1 MKMKRKRLFIV
12 LIVILTGI
20 FFALLAGK
28 NRRFIMNRPKIKLE
42 INTSSWN
49 KWRKPYD
56 IERTIKKKLKGVG
69 FQVVDSNASVY
80 DARLKVMHS
89 EEKGKI
95 YTIKPNLSR
104 LGSPSKLDVQGTL
117 YGTFITCQIELQ
129 SIAGK
134 ALFSK
139 TITGGTDSNFKIEG
153 NSISSEYCYEL
164 AVQSFEGQ
172 FYYKYLGE
180 VLATRFGKGDEISI
194 LLSAFDDADHVSTKN
209 EIVEL
214 LGDLGDVKAVEPLVA
229 VLLKDRNGYTRAYAA
244 YALGRIGDAG
254 AVDALLS
261 VLNDPDVRLSAISAL
276 GRIGDVRAVEPL
288 ISALKVNNPR
298 VRKRAANAL
307 GEIGD
312 ARAIEPLKAVLKDED
327 IGVREEAREA
337 LHRIGNQPENF
348 RPEIGSK
355 RPSKNIVIRLFRQ
368 RSGKPDSLHVP

>member
-69 FQVVDSNASVY
+69 FQVVGSNASVY
-80 DARLKVMHS
+80 DARLKVMYS
-89 EEKGKI
+89 EGKGKLYI
-95 YTIKPNLSR
+95 IQPNLSR

-117 YGTFITCQIELQ
+117 YGTLITCQIELQ
-129 SIAGK
+129 SIDGK

-172 FYYKYLGE
+172 FYYKYLCE
-180 VLATRFGKGDEISI
+180 LLATRFGKGDEISI
-194 LLSAFDDADHVSTKN
+194 LLSAFDDADHVSTSTKN
-209 EIVEL
+209 EIVK
-214 LGDLGDVKAVEPLVA
+214 DLGDVKAIEPLVA
-229 VLLKDRNGYTRAYAA
+229 VLLKDLNGFTRAYAA
-244 YALGRIGDAG
+244 YTLGRIGDAE

-312 ARAIEPLKAVLKDED
+312 ERAIEPLKAVLKDED
-327 IGVREEAREA
+327 FLVREEAREA

-355 RPSKNIVIRLFRQ
+355 RPSKNSVIRLFRR
-368 RSGKPDSLHVP
+368 RSGKPDNLHVP